1 MICLQLNNNKS
12 GDNMLDSGLATVTM
26 FFVIIGICLI
36 FVITWIIKSE
46 ARINVCKD
54 EIRKLKGDLDSLE
67 RERFVLSEK
76 IANLEAAPRAD
87 DAAADALREES
98 KRLKKELADAKASL
112 EEVYKALS

>member
-54 EIRKLKGDLDSLE
+54 EIRKLRGDLDSSE

-76 IANLEAAPRAD
+76 IANLEAAPRAICCPQE
-87 DAAADALREES
+87 ADENTQERVMELGWERE
-98 KRLKKELADAKASL
+98 
-112 EEVYKALS
+112 

>member
-1 MICLQLNNNKS
+1 MFCPQLNNNKS
-12 GDNMLDSGLATVTM
+12 EVYMLDSGLANITM
-26 FFVIIGICLI
+26 LFVIIGISLI

-54 EIRKLKGDLDSLE
+54 EIRKLKMDLDSSE

-76 IANLEAAPRAD
+76 NVKLEAAPPSGVVDEGAQ
-87 DAAADALREES
+87 EENL
-98 KRLKKELADAKASL
+98 KLKKELAEAKASL